1 MGDIASWQGMI
12 DWNEELLVRRT
23 GEGSEAWAG
32 KARASGISTE
42 AELSGWLREQG
53 VTGYAAMS
61 VSWKLFG
68 YPEFFLKSGDELIDG
83 QYADRPA
90 LRPIADRLMTMALS
104 LDGVWLQARKTY
116 ISVHSPR
123 RKFAQI
129 TPANK
134 GSLDLLLRVE
144 ADDPRLE
151 AVKVRSGDP
160 FGRRLRFRSP
170 TEVDDGVLAILER
183 AVEQNS

>member
-1 MGDIASWQGMI
+1 MAEIASWQGMI

-32 KARASGISTE
+32 KARASGIASE
-42 AELSGWLREQG
+42 AELAGWLREQG
-53 VTGYAAMS
+53 VAGYAAMA
-61 VSWKLFG
+61 VAWKLFG
-68 YPEFFLKSGDELIDG
+68 YPESFLKSGDELIDG

-90 LRPIADRLMTMALS
+90 LRPIADRLMSMALS

-116 ISVHSPR
+116 VSVHSPR

-134 GSLDLLLRVE
+134 GSLDLLLRIE
-144 ADDPRLE
+144 AEDPRLE
-151 AVKVRSGDP
+151 AVRGRSGDP
-160 FGRRLRFRSP
+160 FDRRLRFRSP
-170 TEVDDGVLAILER
+170 EEVDDGVLAILER
-183 AVEQNS
+183 ALGQNS